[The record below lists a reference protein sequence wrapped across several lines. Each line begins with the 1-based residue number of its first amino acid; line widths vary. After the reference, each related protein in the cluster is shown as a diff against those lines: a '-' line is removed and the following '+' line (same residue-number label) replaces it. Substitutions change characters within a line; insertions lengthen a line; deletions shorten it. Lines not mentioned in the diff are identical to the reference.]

1 MPSILNDA
9 IKDRNICSSE
19 TLGLREGFFSGAM
32 LPIYHISP
40 DKFPNV
46 DKSLGPEMK
55 STGEAIYF
63 IKDLKDPF
71 CHCEARLCGPWQKQV
86 YGERSMYLSR

>member
-1 MPSILNDA
+1 M
-9 IKDRNICSSE
+9 
-19 TLGLREGFFSGAM
+19 
-32 LPIYHISP
+32 
-40 DKFPNV
+40 
-46 DKSLGPEMK
+46 DKSLGLEMK
-55 STGEAIYF
+55 STSEAIYF